1 MNAFDKGLRRGIPF
15 EKAASFFVNLK
26 NFPLHGENDALMAEC
41 VKTAARKLAEEDS
54 MPAEA
59 DSLTPPTSQSKKD
72 APSEYAAN
80 EAAAQEATDTNA
92 VSYYQQ
98 VMEGLRAELEQSQ
111 QAAQQAGEQVEQLTA
126 QQDSHEQQIAA
137 ATQEGQIAQQAAIQQ
152 VNTANTMAS
161 QAMQQTVAASNNAL
175 QAKATETTA
184 KIQQQALRSQL
195 FDLASEGLPG
205 TEPEI
210 GQEGSAAEGLEPV
223 GDDAT
228 PQEEGGVPGAEAG
241 GDPNAEGAVE
251 EGATEG
257 QEAGAEAGL
266 NEAGEPAQDP
276 AQTPDGGAGGAAA
289 PDSAPPAGD
298 SSAAPPQANADA
310 GAAPTTEKNRQ
321 VSIKVGSLAKTAGLA
336 DMARDPRVLGGL
348 AGAALGA
355 GGAALEA
362 HGHGPKTE
370 DLQKKVDD
378 SQAAVKKPGL
388 GGFVQA
394 LELAGHRMSL
404 TTSEATQNH
413 PVAATITG
421 GLLGAGVGAAA
432 GPQLKKLVSE
442 AAQLHKR

>member
-26 NFPLHGENDALMAEC
+26 NFPLRGEDDALMAEC

-72 APSEYAAN
+72 DPSEYIAN

-152 VNTANTMAS
+152 VNSANTMAS

-195 FDLASEGLPG
+195 FDMAAQGLPG
-205 TEPEI
+205 TEPEV
-210 GQEGSAAEGLEPV
+210 GQEGNAAEGLEPV

-228 PQEEGGVPGAEAG
+228 PQEEGAEAG

-251 EGATEG
+251 DGATEG
-257 QEAGAEAGL
+257 QAAGAEAGL

-321 VSIKVGSLAKTAGLA
+321 VSIKVGSLAKVAGLA

-370 DLQKKVDD
+370 DLQKKVDAD
-378 SQAAVKKPGL
+378 QAAVKKPGVA
-388 GGFVQA
+388 GFAHA
-394 LELAGHRMSL
+394 LELVGHRMQL
-404 TTSEATQNH
+404 TASEATQNH

-432 GPQLKKLVSE
+432 GPQLKRLVSE